1 MDDPINLRKQFCM
14 TEKSS
19 DKTSRGVTVRVK
31 TARGRTTSS
40 SRWLQRQLN
49 DPYVARA
56 KKDGYRSRAAYKLI
70 ELDDKF
76 GFLKAGKHV
85 VDLGAAP
92 GGWSQVAVAR
102 CGKDNVA
109 GIDLLEIPPVPG
121 AALLQMD
128 FMDDA
133 APAALKALMG
143 HADIVLSD
151 MAPNASGQPNLDH
164 LRILI
169 LVEAAFE
176 FALEVLKPGGVFVAK
191 VWQGGTENKLLERMK
206 KHFVT
211 VKHAKPKSS
220 RQDSAET
227 FVVAVG
233 FRR

>member
-1 MDDPINLRKQFCM
+1 MS
-14 TEKSS
+14 EKSS
-19 DKTSRGVTVRVK
+19 GKSSRGVTIRVK
-31 TARGRTTSS
+31 TARGRSNSS
-40 SRWLQRQLN
+40 ARWLQRQLN

-56 KKDGYRSRAAYKLI
+56 KKDGYRSRAAYKL
-70 ELDDKF
+70 LDLDEKF
-76 GFLKAGKHV
+76 KFLKPGKKV

-92 GGWSQVAVAR
+92 GGWAQVAVAQ
-102 CGKDNVA
+102 CGDGNVV
-109 GIDLLEIPPVPG
+109 GIDLLEIPEVPG
-121 AALLQMD
+121 ATLLQMD

-133 APAALKALMG
+133 APAALKNLMG
-143 HADIVLSD
+143 RADIVLSD

-164 LRILI
+164 MRILI

-206 KHFVT
+206 KHFASVR
-211 VKHAKPKSS
+211 HAKPKSS

-233 FRR
+233 FKG